1 MTQIKNLTQR
11 TGRFYTTLGVCMTMA
26 ITATAPLFAQGTVV
40 QGKAKRSDVIEQR
53 VYYAD
58 LNLENRANQL
68 VLISRVKK
76 AAGKVCDII
85 HSGESPMMKFDS
97 GCTYDV
103 YRNAKP
109 QIAMAIASADSGAR
123 VAINLSTTRS
133 K

>member
-1 MTQIKNLTQR
+1 MTQIKNLRQR

-26 ITATAPLFAQGTVV
+26 FTATAPLFAQGTVV

-53 VYYAD
+53 VSYAD

-76 AAGKVCDII
+76 AAGKVCDKIY
-85 HSGESPMMKFDS
+85 SGESPMMKFNS

-109 QIAMAIASADSGAR
+109 QIAMAFANAGTGAR
-123 VAINLSTTRS
+123 VAINLSTKRS

>member
-1 MTQIKNLTQR
+1 MTQIKNLRQR
-11 TGRFYTTLGVCMTMA
+11 SGRFYTTLGVCMTLA

-40 QGKAKRSDVIEQR
+40 QGKAKRSDVIEKR
-53 VYYAD
+53 VSYAD
-58 LNLENRANQL
+58 LNLENKANQL

-76 AAGKVCDII
+76 AAGEVCDII
-85 HSGESPMMKFDS
+85 HSGESLMMKFES

-109 QIAMAIASADSGAR
+109 QIAMAIATAGSGAR
-123 VAINLSTTRS
+123 VAINLSTKRS

>member
-1 MTQIKNLTQR
+1 MTL
-11 TGRFYTTLGVCMTMA
+11 A

-40 QGKAKRSDVIEQR
+40 QGKAKRSDVIEKR
-53 VYYAD
+53 VSFAD
-58 LNLENRANQL
+58 LNLENKANQL

-76 AAGKVCDII
+76 AAGEVCDII
-85 HSGESPMMKFDS
+85 HSGESLMMKFES
-97 GCTYDV
+97 GCTYEV

-109 QIAMAIASADSGAR
+109 QIAMAIATAGSGAR